1 MAFPGRIP
9 VPAQN
14 PYPNEPVYGNIWSD
28 VGSGLRQTG
37 GDVDEFAE
45 QKSVKATRQAQIQD
59 MIEKRKQALAVQAAK
74 EEYERKQMI
83 LDEAKQAE
91 IEREHKA
98 AETLETRK
106 WDEAKANREAK
117 EKADIALAGQR
128 DRSPVSRSG
137 SGRGSNK
144 STWEDFSD
152 KPKIVKSAL
161 TNVVNKEL
169 YTSQQMMK
177 ANTKRMVDIKRNI
190 KNEEALLDK
199 EGTSQI
205 RTTEG
210 DLPSTTYANPDLD
223 ALSKLQD
230 ELEQREMLQV
240 ELLKRMANGSPDP
253 TTLTTQAPTQS
264 DNLSQLAIDQA
275 RAEIADPNTPPD
287 MRAESEA
294 LLKQLLGE

>member
-91 IEREHKA
+91 IERAHKA

-137 SGRGSNK
+137 SGRGPTEKSYEKVDSEVTKLETKNRKIRQLLQKAQVSAMDPGRDPSYFGRLWDAAVAIFEGEPIHSNK
-144 STWEDFSD
+144 EAEYHSTGVRNSEELI
-152 KPKIVKSAL
+152 PKL
-161 TNVVNKEL
+161 
-169 YTSQQMMK
+169 
-177 ANTKRMVDIKRNI
+177 
-190 KNEEALLDK
+190 EAIMADL
-199 EGTSQI
+199 
-205 RTTEG
+205 EG
-210 DLPSTTYANPDLD
+210 DLKLYKKTQQDLIKKGVVGDSPSTP
-223 ALSKLQD
+223 
-230 ELEQREMLQV
+230 
-240 ELLKRMANGSPDP
+240 
-253 TTLTTQAPTQS
+253 QAPTVSSKVQ
-264 DNLSQLAIDQA
+264 
-275 RAEIADPNTPPD
+275 
-287 MRAESEA
+287 EA
-294 LLKQLLGE
+294 LSRAQRILANPNSDPALIKKAQGILDEYGG